1 MDNGFRCV
9 GFIFLLLLDKAI
21 YDDGIKWRTVM
32 IKICIVDDHAMV
44 RSGLKMLLNDQD
56 DISVIGEASDG
67 DEAIA
72 IAIQLQ
78 PNVILMDLSMPHG
91 KDGLTATK
99 DLKQQQ
105 PHISILI
112 LTMHDDEEYLF
123 RAIHAGASG
132 FILKSAPHE
141 ELLTAIRLVA
151 EGNAYLHPA
160 ATKRLM
166 GEYLDRAHTGEGGSP
181 METLSEREKEI
192 VSLVAKGYSNKEV
205 ADQLVISVKT
215 VESHKA
221 NVMEKLSLRTRPDLV
236 KYAMKK
242 GLMNFE

>member
-1 MDNGFRCV
+1 
-9 GFIFLLLLDKAI
+9 
-21 YDDGIKWRTVM
+21 M

-44 RSGLKMLLNDQD
+44 RYGLMMLLNDNA
-56 DISVIGEASDG
+56 DINVIGEASEG
-67 DEAIA
+67 DEAIRLA
-72 IAIQLQ
+72 VELS
-78 PNVILMDLSMPHG
+78 PDVVLMDLSMPHG

-99 DLKQQQ
+99 ELKQQQ
-105 PHISILI
+105 PDIAVLI

-123 RAIHAGASG
+123 RAIEAGASG
-132 FILKSAPHE
+132 YILKSAPHE
-141 ELLTAIRLVA
+141 ELLTAIRMVA
-151 EGNAYLHPA
+151 GGNAYLYPA

-166 GEYLDRAHTGEGGSP
+166 GEYLDRSLKGDSGGNL
-181 METLSEREKEI
+181 ETISDREKEI

-221 NVMEKLSLRTRPDLV
+221 NIMEKLGLKTRPDLV

-242 GLMNFE
+242 GLLNFE